1 MKYVRIGI
9 KMKSKLLRNILV
21 ACFLIL
27 IVGCST
33 KPEAVKS
40 DYQIDYLFLSN
51 HLLSY
56 KIQNEKE
63 EALEE
68 VVLEFYSQKGQDSEK
83 ELIYS
88 ETVSFKSKEIKYFDK
103 EIDVKEEYLGKGITE
118 FIIKDQYGERIYLAG
133 EDFEEFKLK

>member
-1 MKYVRIGI
+1 MEIGI
-9 KMKSKLLRNILV
+9 KMKSKLLKNILV

-63 EALEE
+63 EVLEE
-68 VVLEFYSQKGQDSEK
+68 VKLEFYSED
-83 ELIYS
+83 ELVYT

>member
-33 KPEAVKS
+33 KPETVKS

-56 KIQNEKE
+56 KIQKEKE
-63 EALEE
+63 EVLEE
-68 VVLEFYSQKGQDSEK
+68 VKLEFYSED
-83 ELIYS
+83 ELVYT

>member
-63 EALEE
+63 EVLEE
-68 VVLEFYSQKGQDSEK
+68 VKLEFYSED
-83 ELIYS
+83 ELVYT

>member
-1 MKYVRIGI
+1 MEIGI
-9 KMKSKLLRNILV
+9 KMKSKLLKNILV

-63 EALEE
+63 EVLEE
-68 VVLEFYSQKGQDSEK
+68 VKLEFYSED
-83 ELIYS
+83 ELVYT

-133 EDFEEFKLK
+133 EDFDEFKLK

>member
-1 MKYVRIGI
+1 
-9 KMKSKLLRNILV
+9 MKSKLLRNILV

-27 IVGCST
+27 IVGCT
-33 KPEAVKS
+33 AKPKADKS

-68 VVLEFYSQKGQDSEK
+68 VVLEFYSQKDQDSEK
-83 ELIYS
+83 ELIYT

-133 EDFEEFKLK
+133 EDFDEFKLK